1 MGEIANDYPKVIPI
15 VTLGDKKLPLDKAAA
30 KVGYLNS
37 GTWCRNMSELQGVIS
52 HGSIKLHI
60 SEEDA
65 LQIVQFLI
73 QKGRAE
79 EITQLDG
86 SVSWNIH
93 SLPEEKQSPPLKNVK
108 MLQ

>member
-1 MGEIANDYPKVIPI
+1 MDEIAIDNPKVIPI
-15 VTLGDKKLPLDKAAA
+15 VTIGDKKFPLDKAAA
-30 KVGYLNS
+30 KVGYPHS

-52 HGSIKLHI
+52 HGSIEQHV

-73 QKGRAE
+73 QEGRAE
-79 EITQLDG
+79 EITRLDG

-93 SLPEEKQSPPLKNVK
+93 SLPEEKQSPHPKS
-108 MLQ
+108 